1 MGHRPCYVAA
11 FDGEFNVKMVGVL
24 LSKCV
29 ILHRYWLELSSIC
42 TKRNVRWT
50 LLLVRYYYFIIDII
64 TFLNNISR
72 TDFVWC

>member
-42 TKRNVRWT
+42 TKEMFGGH
-50 LLLVRYYYFIIDII
+50 YF
-64 TFLNNISR
+64 
-72 TDFVWC
+72 